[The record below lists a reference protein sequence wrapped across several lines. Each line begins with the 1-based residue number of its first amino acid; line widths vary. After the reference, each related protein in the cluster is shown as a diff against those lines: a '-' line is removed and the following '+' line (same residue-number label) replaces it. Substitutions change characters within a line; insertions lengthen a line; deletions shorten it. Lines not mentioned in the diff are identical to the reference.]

1 MEERE
6 GVLRLSPREE
16 ATIDVVRE
24 YVEESQ
30 HAGGFWE
37 APLTPVELVGD
48 MMVYGECSGRPL
60 HRPSVEAL
68 VGRLN

>member
-1 MEERE
+1 
-6 GVLRLSPREE
+6 
-16 ATIDVVRE
+16 VVRE

-30 HAGGFWE
+30 YAGGFWE